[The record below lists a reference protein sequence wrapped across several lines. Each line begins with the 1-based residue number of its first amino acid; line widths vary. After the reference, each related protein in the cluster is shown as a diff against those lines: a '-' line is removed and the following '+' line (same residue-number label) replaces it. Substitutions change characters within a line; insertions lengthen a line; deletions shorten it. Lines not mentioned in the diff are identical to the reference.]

1 MLSRMFLRHFVHFS
15 FALFKKCD
23 IKKKQLICVFQRK
36 SIKGYF
42 MDSVN
47 RVVQSITQPSKG
59 KPTANSKRKWREIE
73 ELRDKFQLE
82 KELKIYEDSLEYML
96 EDF

>member
-1 MLSRMFLRHFVHFS
+1 
-15 FALFKKCD
+15 
-23 IKKKQLICVFQRK
+23 
-36 SIKGYF
+36 

-47 RVVQSITQPSKG
+47 RVVQSISQPSKG
-59 KPTANSKRKWREIE
+59 KPTANNKRKWREIE

>member
-1 MLSRMFLRHFVHFS
+1 MDNLNSVVR
-15 FALFKKCD
+15 
-23 IKKKQLICVFQRK
+23 
-36 SIKGYF
+36 SI
-42 MDSVN
+42 S
-47 RVVQSITQPSKG
+47 QPAKG
-59 KPTANSKRKWREIE
+59 KPASGKKRKWREIE

>member
-1 MLSRMFLRHFVHFS
+1 
-15 FALFKKCD
+15 
-23 IKKKQLICVFQRK
+23 
-36 SIKGYF
+36 
-42 MDSVN
+42 MDSLN
-47 RVVQSITQPSKG
+47 KVVRSISQPAKG
-59 KPTANSKRKWREIE
+59 KSASNKKRKWREIE